1 MQFPKSHKILY
12 DPQTGATLLTLKEA
26 AKYLNYH
33 PFSVY
38 RLVSQGVLK
47 PQRVGAKNLV
57 FLEEDLD
64 RYKVSNEWAARK
76 ASIKHDPEAAKEE
89 LPLTMTADVT
99 VDSWFA
105 PIWVR
110 NEHIDN
116 FSWQEIPLIKAD
128 LDERYGKKVQ
138 GFSIK
143 VKSPDGWKWDIS
155 AEPPTPI
162 DKLVTRVK
170 KSLKRK
176 QGIRQ
181 SKKSEE

>member
-12 DPQTGATLLTLKEA
+12 DSQTGAKLLTLKEA

-47 PQRVGAKNLV
+47 PQRVGDRVLV

-64 RYKVSNEWAARK
+64 RYRASNEWAARK
-76 ASIKHDPEAAKEE
+76 ASIKHNPEAAKED

-99 VDSWFA
+99 VDLGFA
-105 PIWVR
+105 PVWVKD
-110 NEHIDN
+110 EHIDD

-143 VKSPDGWKWDIS
+143 VESPDGWKWHIS
-155 AEPPTPI
+155 AEPPTPVE
-162 DKLVTRVK
+162 KLVKKVK
-170 KSLKRK
+170 QSLKRK

>member
-1 MQFPKSHKILY
+1 MYIKSHKTFY
-12 DPQTGATLLTLKEA
+12 DSQTGAKLLTLKEA

-47 PQRVGAKNLV
+47 PQRVGSKTLV
-57 FLEEDLD
+57 FLQEDLD
-64 RYKVSNEWAARK
+64 RYRESNEWAARK
-76 ASIKHDPEAAKEE
+76 ASIKHNPEAAKED

-99 VDSWFA
+99 VDLGFQ
-105 PIWVR
+105 PIWDKD
-110 NEHIDN
+110 EHIDD
-116 FSWQEIPLIKAD
+116 FCWQEIPLIKAD
-128 LDERYGKKVQ
+128 LDERYGEKVQ

-143 VKSPDGWKWDIS
+143 VKSPDGWKWHIS

-162 DKLVTRVK
+162 EKLVTKVK
-170 KSLKRK
+170 QSLKRK
-176 QGIRQ
+176 QGIGQ